1 MEKNKTLRVL
11 VLGASGMLGNAV
23 FRLFSQSADIET
35 FGTVRSTNVL
45 GGLNEAMRQNII
57 TNVDVENIDNITR
70 VFSAC
75 RPDVV
80 VNCVGVVKQLSSAK
94 DPLISIPINSILP
107 HRLAALCELSNAR
120 LVHISTDCVFSGS
133 TGGYREADMPDA
145 TDLYGRT
152 KLLGE
157 VDGPNAITLRTS
169 IIGHELN
176 GAHSLVDWF
185 LSQSGRVKGFRRA
198 IFSGLPTCEL
208 AKVIRDFVLPNQ
220 TLRGLYHVASEPIDK
235 FTLLNLIASR
245 YGSPTEIDVDE
256 ALVIDRSLNAERF
269 ASATGYTP
277 PKWPELI
284 ERMHAFG

>member
-1 MEKNKTLRVL
+1 MEENESLRVL
-11 VLGASGMLGNAV
+11 VLGANGMLGNAV
-23 FRLFSQSADIET
+23 FRLFSESTNMET

-45 GGLNEAMRQNII
+45 SGLNEALRERII
-57 TNVDVENIDNITR
+57 TNVDVENIDRITK
-70 VFSAC
+70 VFSSC

-80 VNCVGVVKQLSSAK
+80 INCVGVVKQLSSAK
-94 DPLISIPINSILP
+94 DPLTSIPINSILP
-107 HRLAALCELSNAR
+107 HRLSALCELSNAR
-120 LVHISTDCVFSGS
+120 LVHISTDCVFSGNK
-133 TGGYREADMPDA
+133 GGYREVDNPDA

-157 VDGPNAITLRTS
+157 VDAPHAITLRTS

-185 LSQSGRVKGFRRA
+185 LSQNGRVKGFRRA

-208 AKVIRDFVLPNQ
+208 AKVIRDFVLPNR
-220 TLRGLYHVASEPIDK
+220 TLRGLYHVASDPIDK

-245 YGSPTEIDVDE
+245 YGSSTEIDEDE
-256 ALVIDRSLNAERF
+256 ALAIDRSLNAERF
-269 ASATGYTP
+269 ARATGYTP